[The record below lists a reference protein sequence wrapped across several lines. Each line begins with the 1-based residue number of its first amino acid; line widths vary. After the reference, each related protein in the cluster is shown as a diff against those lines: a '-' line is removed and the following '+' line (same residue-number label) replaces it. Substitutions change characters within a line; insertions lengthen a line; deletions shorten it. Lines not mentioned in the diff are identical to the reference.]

1 MSPIPKEFKE
11 INEKNTHLHELS
23 KEYDLLINLAG
34 HRSNQFV
41 IKIITVSPLIFNYND
56 NKSLNTLTSD

>member
-11 INEKNTHLHELS
+11 INEQNLG
-23 KEYDLLINLAG
+23 KESDLLINLAG

-41 IKIITVSPLIFNYND
+41 MKIIIESPLIFKYND

>member
-11 INEKNTHLHELS
+11 INEKKITCKNLE
-23 KEYDLLINLAG
+23 ECDLFINLAG

-41 IKIITVSPLIFNYND
+41 MKIITVSPLIFNYND